1 MYISKAFIP
10 ILKNNPSEA
19 KIKSHQLMLR
29 VGMIKQSSAGIY
41 SWLPLGF
48 KVMKKIEKIVR
59 EEQNKIGA
67 QEILM
72 PTIQSSEIWK
82 ESGRYDDYGDE
93 MLRIKD
99 RQNREM
105 LYGPTN
111 EELVTDIFRS
121 SIKSYKSLPQLLYHI
136 QWKFRDEVRPRF
148 GIMRCREFYMKDA
161 YSFDVSDEDAVYS
174 YNKFFLSYLK
184 TFKRLDLTAI
194 PMAADTGPIGGNL
207 SHEFVILAD
216 TGESKIFTDK
226 RIFDLDSAESVIDRK
241 SLENLRKKYEQFYSV
256 TDEKFNKEEF
266 EKEVLEEN
274 RLITKGIE
282 VGHIF
287 YFGDKYSKPLNAA
300 VDLAGGKKDFVKMGS
315 YGIGVSRLVGAII
328 EAKYDDKEEIM
339 KWPFS
344 VAPYELAIIP
354 MINKNETSALDKA
367 TNIFKHFESI
377 NIDTI
382 IDDTD
387 ENLSSKI
394 KKFNLIGV
402 PYQIIIGKKSEGDLL
417 EFKETGKDPQNLT
430 IDQIT
435 KILTELKAKNWFLH

>member
-1 MYISKAFIP
+1 MHISKSFIP

-48 KVMKKIEKIVR
+48 KVMKKIEQIVR
-59 EEQNKIGA
+59 EEQDGIGV

-82 ESGRYDDYGDE
+82 ESGRYKDYGEE

-111 EELVTDIFRS
+111 EELITDIFRT

-136 QWKFRDEVRPRF
+136 QWKFRDEIRPRF

-161 YSFDVSDEDAVYS
+161 YSFDISDEEALFS

-184 TFKRLDLTAI
+184 TFKKLNLKAI
-194 PMAADTGPIGGNL
+194 PMAADTGPIGGSL
-207 SHEFVILAD
+207 SHEFIILAE

-226 RIFDLDSAESVIDRK
+226 RIFDLSIDNAKLEKESLGNMRK
-241 SLENLRKKYEQFYSV
+241 EYEQYYSV
-256 TDEKFNKEEF
+256 TDEKFDKTEF
-266 EKEVLEEN
+266 EKKVSEKN

-287 YFGDKYSKPLNAA
+287 YFGDKYSKPMGAS
-300 VDLAGGKKDFVKMGS
+300 VDLPGGKKDFVKMGS

-328 EAKYDDKEEIM
+328 EAKYDEKNEVM
-339 KWPFS
+339 KWPIS
-344 VAPYELAIIP
+344 IAPYHVAIIP
-354 MINKNETSALDKA
+354 MINKNDNSQLDKA
-367 TNIFKHFESI
+367 NNILLELEKN
-377 NIDTI
+377 NIEAI

-387 ENLSSKI
+387 ENISSKI
-394 KKFNLIGV
+394 KKMNLIGA
-402 PYQIIIGKKSEGDLL
+402 PFQIIIGKQVEGDKL
-417 EFKETGKDPQNLT
+417 EFKEVDGVTQ
-430 IDQIT
+430 
-435 KILTELKAKNWFLH
+435 KIELKDIIKIIKKQKVNN

>member
-1 MYISKAFIP
+1 MFFSKSFIP

-48 KVMKKIEKIVR
+48 KVMKKIEQIVR
-59 EEQNKIGA
+59 EEQDRVGV

-82 ESGRYDDYGDE
+82 ESGRYEDYGEE

-111 EELVTDIFRS
+111 EELVTEIFRS
-121 SIKSYKSLPQLLYHI
+121 SFKSYKSLPQLLYHI
-136 QWKFRDEVRPRF
+136 QWKFRDELRPRF

-161 YSFDVSDEDAVYS
+161 YSFDLTDDDAIFS

-184 TFKRLDLTAI
+184 TFKRLNLSAI

-207 SHEFVILAD
+207 SHEFIILAD
-216 TGESKIFTDK
+216 TGESKIYTDK
-226 RIFDLDSAESVIDRK
+226 RIFDVDSSKTILDKESLGI
-241 SLENLRKKYEQFYSV
+241 LRKQYEKFYSV
-256 TDEKFNKEEF
+256 TDEKFNKDEF
-266 EKEVLEEN
+266 EKSVAEEYRVN
-274 RLITKGIE
+274 TKGIE

-287 YFGDKYSKPLNAA
+287 YFGDKYSKPMNAA
-300 VDLAGGKKDFVKMGS
+300 VDFNGKKEFVKMGS

-328 EAKYDDKEEIM
+328 EAKYNDKDGIM
-339 KWPFS
+339 KWPMS
-344 VAPYELAIIP
+344 VTPYDCAIIP
-354 MINKNETSALDKA
+354 MINKNDKSNLEKSIKVHEFLKSK
-367 TNIFKHFESI
+367 NIE
-377 NIDTI
+377 TI

-387 ENLSSKI
+387 ENISAKI
-394 KKFNLIGV
+394 KKFNLIGL
-402 PYQIIIGKKSEGDLL
+402 PYQLIIGSKSEGNLY
-417 EFKETGKDPQNLT
+417 EFKEVDGETQKLKVED
-430 IDQIT
+430 IASQI
-435 KILTELKAKNWFLH
+435 IKAKQN

>member
-1 MYISKAFIP
+1 MYISKSFIP
-10 ILKNNPSEA
+10 ILKDIPSEA

-48 KVMKKIEKIVR
+48 KIMKKIEQIVR

-82 ESGRYDDYGDE
+82 ESGRYDDYGEE

-136 QWKFRDEVRPRF
+136 QWKFRDEIRPRF
-148 GIMRCREFYMKDA
+148 GIMRGREFYMKDA
-161 YSFDVSDEDAVYS
+161 YSFDVSDEEAFFS
-174 YNKFFLSYLK
+174 YNKFFISYLR
-184 TFKRLDLTAI
+184 TFKRLGLTAI

-207 SHEFVILAD
+207 SHEFIILAE

-226 RIFDLDSAESVIDRK
+226 RIFDVETGDIEVEKK
-241 SLENLRKKYEQFYSV
+241 SLEDLRKKYEEFYSV
-256 TDEKFNKEEF
+256 TDEKFNKDEF
-266 EKEVLEEN
+266 EKTVEEKN

-287 YFGDKYSKPLNAA
+287 YFGDKYSKPMNAA
-300 VDLAGGKKDFVKMGS
+300 VDLPGGKKDFVKMGS

-328 EAKYDDKEEIM
+328 EAKFDEKNEIM
-339 KWPFS
+339 KWPIS
-344 VAPYELAIIP
+344 VAPYELIIIP
-354 MINKNETSALDKA
+354 MINKNDNTALIKA
-367 TNIFKHFESI
+367 ENIFYELTKN
-377 NIDTI
+377 NIDTV

-387 ENLSSKI
+387 ENYSSKI
-394 KKFNLIGV
+394 KKSNLIGA

-417 EFKETGKDPQNLT
+417 EFKETGKEAKNLPLNEIIKT
-430 IDQIT
+430 I
-435 KILTELKAKNWFLH
+435 KELKVKN

>member
-1 MYISKAFIP
+1 MYISKSFIP

-59 EEQNKIGA
+59 EEQDKIGA

-82 ESGRYDDYGDE
+82 ESGRYEDYGEE

-99 RQNREM
+99 RQSREM

-111 EELVTDIFRS
+111 EELVTDIFRT

-136 QWKFRDEVRPRF
+136 QWKFRDEIRPRF
-148 GIMRCREFYMKDA
+148 GIMRCREFFMKDA
-161 YSFDVSDEDAVYS
+161 YSFDITDDEALFS

-184 TFKRLDLTAI
+184 TFKRLNLIAI

-207 SHEFVILAD
+207 SHEFIILAE

-226 RIFDLDSAESVIDRK
+226 RIFDLDSEGTELEKK
-241 SLENLRKKYEQFYSV
+241 SLETLRKKYEQFYSV

-266 EKEVLEEN
+266 ENKVSEKN
-274 RLITKGIE
+274 RLTTKGIE

-287 YFGDKYSKPLNAA
+287 YFGDKYSKPMGAS
-300 VDLAGGKKDFVKMGS
+300 VDLPGGKKDFVKMGS

-328 EAKYDDKEEIM
+328 EAKYDEKNEIM
-339 KWPFS
+339 KWPIS
-344 VAPYELAIIP
+344 IAPYDIAIIP
-354 MINKNETSALDKA
+354 MINKNDNSALDKA
-367 TNIFKHFESI
+367 NKIYSELVKNKIEPLM
-377 NIDTI
+377 
-382 IDDTD
+382 DDTE
-387 ENLSSKI
+387 ENFSSKI
-394 KKFNLIGV
+394 KKMNLIGV
-402 PYQIIIGKKSEGDLL
+402 PFQIIIGKQNDGDLL
-417 EFKETGKDPQNLT
+417 EFIEIGKETK
-430 IDQIT
+430 
-435 KILTELKAKNWFLH
+435 KIRLQEIISILKKQKEKI

>member
-1 MYISKAFIP
+1 MYISKSFIP

-99 RQNREM
+99 RQNRDM

-121 SIKSYKSLPQLLYHI
+121 SIKSYKALPQLLYHI

-161 YSFDVSDEDAVYS
+161 YSFDVNDDDATYS
-174 YNKFFLSYLK
+174 YNKFFFSYLK
-184 TFKRLDLTAI
+184 KFKRLELIAI

-207 SHEFVILAD
+207 SHEFIILAD

-226 RIFDLDSAESVIDRK
+226 RIFNLDYDDSAIDRK
-241 SLENLRKKYEQFYSV
+241 SLIDLRKKYEQYYSV
-256 TDEKFNKEEF
+256 ADEKFNKEEF
-266 EKEVLEEN
+266 EKEVSEEN

-287 YFGDKYSKPLNAA
+287 YFGDKYSKALNAT
-300 VDLAGGKKDFVKMGS
+300 VDLPEGKKDFAKMGS

-328 EAKYDDKEEIM
+328 EAKYNDNEEIM

-354 MINKNETSALDKA
+354 MINKNDTSALDKA
-367 TNIFKHFESI
+367 SKLFKHFENN

-382 IDDTD
+382 IDDMN

-402 PYQIIIGKKSEGDLL
+402 PYQIIIGKKSSDDLL
-417 EFKETGKDPQNLT
+417 EFKEIGKDSKNLT

-435 KILTELKAKNWFLH
+435 KILTKRKEKN

>member
-19 KIKSHQLMLR
+19 QIKSHQLMLR
-29 VGMIKQSSAGIY
+29 TGMIKQSSAGIY

-67 QEILM
+67 HELLM

-82 ESGRYDDYGDE
+82 ESGRYEDYGDE

-111 EELVTDIFRS
+111 EELITEIFRS
-121 SIKSYKSLPQLLYHI
+121 SVKSYKLLPQLLYHI
-136 QWKFRDEVRPRF
+136 QWKFRDELRPRF
-148 GIMRCREFYMKDA
+148 GIMRCREFFMKDA
-161 YSFDVSDEDAVYS
+161 YSFDINDEEAFFS
-174 YNKFFLSYLK
+174 YNKFFLSYLR
-184 TFKRLDLTAI
+184 TFKRLALTAI

-207 SHEFVILAD
+207 SHEFIILAE

-226 RIFDLDSAESVIDRK
+226 RIFDVNSDGFDIEKK
-241 SLENLRKKYEQFYSV
+241 SLEDLRKKYEKFYAV
-256 TDEKFNKEEF
+256 TDEKFNKKEF
-266 EKEVLEEN
+266 EEKVSKEN
-274 RLITKGIE
+274 RLTTKGIE

-287 YFGDKYSKPLNAA
+287 YFGDKYSKPLNAS
-300 VDLAGGKKDFVKMGS
+300 VDLPGGKKDFVKMGS

-328 EAKYDDKEEIM
+328 EAKYDEKEEIM
-339 KWPFS
+339 KWPMS
-344 VAPYELAIIP
+344 VAPYEVAIIP
-354 MINKNETSALDKA
+354 LVSKNDNSNLEKA
-367 TNIFKHFESI
+367 NNIFKHLNNK
-377 NIDTI
+377 NIDSI

-387 ENLSSKI
+387 ENFSSKI

-402 PYQIIIGKKSEGDLL
+402 PYQILLGKKSDGDLF
-417 EFKETGKDPQNLT
+417 EFKEIGKDPKNLS
-430 IDQIT
+430 IEQIT
-435 KILTELKAKNWFLH
+435 KFLTEQKEKI

>member
-1 MYISKAFIP
+1 MYLTKSFIP

-29 VGMIKQSSAGIY
+29 TGMIKQSSAGIY
-41 SWLPLGF
+41 SWLPIGF
-48 KVMKKIEKIVR
+48 KVMKKIEQIVR
-59 EEQNKIGA
+59 EEQNRIGV

-82 ESGRYDDYGDE
+82 ESGRYDDYGEE

-111 EELVTDIFRS
+111 EELITDIFRT

-136 QWKFRDEVRPRF
+136 QWKFRDEIRPRF

-161 YSFDVSDEDAVYS
+161 YSFDISDEEAFFS
-174 YNKFFLSYLK
+174 YNKFFLSYLR

-207 SHEFVILAD
+207 SHEFIILAE

-226 RIFDLDSAESVIDRK
+226 RIFELNSDGTELNKE
-241 SLENLRKKYEQFYSV
+241 SLEKLRKKYEKFYAV
-256 TDEKFNKEEF
+256 TDEKFNKKDFEE
-266 EKEVLEEN
+266 KVSEEN

-287 YFGDKYSKPLNAA
+287 YFGDKYSKPMGAS
-300 VDLAGGKKDFVKMGS
+300 VDLPGGKKDFVKMGS
-315 YGIGVSRLVGAII
+315 YGVGVSRLVGAII
-328 EAKYDDKEEIM
+328 EAKYDDKNEIM
-339 KWPFS
+339 KWPIS
-344 VAPYELAIIP
+344 VAPYDLSIIP
-354 MINKNETSALDKA
+354 MINKNDNTSLEKA
-367 TNIFKHFESI
+367 KNINKELI
-377 NIDTI
+377 KNKIDAI

-387 ENLSSKI
+387 ENFSSKI
-394 KKFNLIGV
+394 KKMNLIGA
-402 PYQIIIGKKSEGDLL
+402 PFQIIIGKQTEGDLI
-417 EFKETGKDPQNLT
+417 EFKKTGQDSKKFKLAEV
-430 IDQIT
+430 IKIIKEEKT
-435 KILTELKAKNWFLH
+435 KN

>member
-1 MYISKAFIP
+1 MLLSKSFIQ

-29 VGMIKQSSAGIY
+29 VGMIKQASAGIY

-48 KVMKKIEKIVR
+48 KVMKKIEDIVR
-59 EEQNKIGA
+59 QEQNKIGA

-82 ESGRYDDYGDE
+82 ESGRYEDYGEE

-111 EELVTDIFRS
+111 EEQVTEIFRS
-121 SIKSYKSLPQLLYHI
+121 SLKSYKSLPQLLYHI

-148 GIMRCREFYMKDA
+148 GIMRGREFYMKDA
-161 YSFDVSDEDAVYS
+161 YSFDVSDEEAFYS
-174 YNKFFLSYLK
+174 YNKFFLSYLR
-184 TFKRLDLTAI
+184 TFKRLSLTAI

-207 SHEFVILAD
+207 SHEFIILAE
-216 TGESKIFTDK
+216 TGESKIYTDK
-226 RIFDLDSAESVIDRK
+226 RIFDLSSKETELEKNSLQQMRK
-241 SLENLRKKYEQFYSV
+241 EYEQYYSV

-266 EKEVLEEN
+266 EKVVSEEN

-287 YFGDKYSKPLNAA
+287 YFGDKYSKAMGA
-300 VDLAGGKKDFVKMGS
+300 SVDLPGGKKDFVKMGS

-328 EAKYDDKEEIM
+328 EAKYDDKNEIM
-339 KWPFS
+339 KWPLS
-344 VAPYELAIIP
+344 VAPYDIALVP
-354 MINKNETSALDKA
+354 MINKNDTSALDKA
-367 TNIFKHFESI
+367 I
-377 NIDTI
+377 NINKELIKNNIDAI
-382 IDDTD
+382 IDDTE
-387 ENLSSKI
+387 ENFSSKI
-394 KKFNLIGV
+394 KKMNLIGA
-402 PYQIIIGKKSEGDLL
+402 PYQIIIGKKSDGDLL
-417 EFKETGKDPQNLT
+417 EFKENGKETQNISLT
-430 IDQIT
+430 KTVEIIKKQ
-435 KILTELKAKNWFLH
+435 KNLN

>member
-1 MYISKAFIP
+1 MYLTKSFIP

-48 KVMKKIEKIVR
+48 KVMKKIEQIVR
-59 EEQNKIGA
+59 EEQNRIGV

-82 ESGRYDDYGDE
+82 ESGRYDDYGEE

-111 EELVTDIFRS
+111 EELVTDIFRAS
-121 SIKSYKSLPQLLYHI
+121 VKSYKSLPQLLYHI

-161 YSFDVSDEDAVYS
+161 YSFDISDEEAFFS
-174 YNKFFLSYLK
+174 YNKFFLSYLR

-207 SHEFVILAD
+207 SHEFIILAD

-226 RIFDLDSAESVIDRK
+226 RIFELNSDGTKVEKI
-241 SLENLRKKYEQFYSV
+241 SLQELRKKYEKFYAV
-256 TDEKFNKEEF
+256 TDEKHNKNEF
-266 EKEVLEEN
+266 EKKVNEEN

-287 YFGDKYSKPLNAA
+287 YFGDKYSKPMGAS
-300 VDLAGGKKDFVKMGS
+300 VDLPGGKKDFVKMGS
-315 YGIGVSRLVGAII
+315 YGVGVSRLVGAII
-328 EAKYDDKEEIM
+328 EAKYDDKKEIM
-339 KWPFS
+339 KWPIS
-344 VAPYELAIIP
+344 VAPYDVSIIP
-354 MINKNETSALDKA
+354 MINKNDNAALEKA
-367 TNIFKHFESI
+367 NNI
-377 NIDTI
+377 NIELIKNDIEAI

-387 ENLSSKI
+387 ENFSSKL
-394 KKFNLIGV
+394 KKMNLIGA
-402 PYQIIIGKKSEGDLL
+402 PFQIIIGKKTDDNLI
-417 EFKETGKDPQNLT
+417 EFKEAGQDSK
-430 IDQIT
+430 
-435 KILTELKAKNWFLH
+435 KLKLEEVINIIKKEKVKN

>member
-1 MYISKAFIP
+1 MYISKSLIP
-10 ILKNNPSEA
+10 ILKDNPSEA

-29 VGMIKQSSAGIY
+29 AGMIKQSSAGIY

-48 KVMKKIEKIVR
+48 KIMKKIEQIVR

-72 PTIQSSEIWK
+72 PTIQSSDIWK

-161 YSFDVSDEDAVYS
+161 YSFDINDEDAIYS
-174 YNKFFLSYLK
+174 YNKFYLSYLK
-184 TFKRLDLTAI
+184 TFKRLELTAI

-207 SHEFVILAD
+207 SHEFIILAE

-226 RIFDLDSAESVIDRK
+226 RIFELESDDTLINK
-241 SLENLRKKYEQFYSV
+241 ESLENLRKKYEKFYSV
-256 TDEKFNKEEF
+256 TDEKFDKNEF
-266 EKEVLEEN
+266 EKKVTSEN

-287 YFGDKYSKPLNAA
+287 YFGDKYSKSLNAA
-300 VDLAGGKKDFVKMGS
+300 VDLPSGKKDFVKMGS

-328 EAKYDDKEEIM
+328 EAKYDEKKEVM

-344 VAPYELAIIP
+344 IAPFELAIIP
-354 MINKNETSALDKA
+354 MINKNDTSTLEKA
-367 TNIFKHFESI
+367 KNIYKHFKKN
-377 NIDTI
+377 NIDSI

-387 ENLSSKI
+387 ENFSSKI

-402 PYQIIIGKKSEGDLL
+402 PYQIILGKKSDDKLL
-417 EFKETGKDPQNLT
+417 EFKETGQESKNLT
-430 IDQIT
+430 LEQIT
-435 KILTELKAKNWFLH
+435 KILTEQKAKN

>member
-1 MYISKAFIP
+1 MYISKSFIP

-48 KVMKKIEKIVR
+48 KVMKKIEQIVR
-59 EEQNKIGA
+59 EEQDKIGA

-82 ESGRYDDYGDE
+82 ESGRYEDYGEE

-136 QWKFRDEVRPRF
+136 QWKFRDEIRPRF

-161 YSFDVSDEDAVYS
+161 YSFDINDEEALFS

-207 SHEFVILAD
+207 SHEFIILAE

-226 RIFDLDSAESVIDRK
+226 RIFDLSSDGTKLEKK
-241 SLENLRKKYEQFYSV
+241 SLEDLRKKYEQFYSV
-256 TDEKFNKEEF
+256 TDEKFNKDEF
-266 EKEVLEEN
+266 EKKVSEPN
-274 RLITKGIE
+274 RLKTKGIE

-287 YFGDKYSKPLNAA
+287 YFGDKYSKPMGGS
-300 VDLAGGKKDFVKMGS
+300 VDLPGGKKDFVKMGS

-328 EAKYDDKEEIM
+328 EAKYDEKSEVM
-339 KWPFS
+339 KWPIS
-344 VAPYELAIIP
+344 VAPYDVAIIP
-354 MINKNETSALDKA
+354 MINKNDTSALEKA
-367 TNIFKHFESI
+367 NKINLEFEMNNIES
-377 NIDTI
+377 I

-394 KKFNLIGV
+394 KKMNLIGT
-402 PYQIIIGKKSEGDLL
+402 PFQIIIGKQTDGELL
-417 EFKETGKDPQNLT
+417 EFKETGNETQ
-430 IDQIT
+430 
-435 KILTELKAKNWFLH
+435 KISLGEIIKIIKEQKAKI

>member
-1 MYISKAFIP
+1 MYLTKSFIP

-48 KVMKKIEKIVR
+48 KVMKKIEQIVR
-59 EEQNKIGA
+59 EEQNKIGV

-82 ESGRYDDYGDE
+82 ESGRYDDYGEE

-99 RQNREM
+99 RQDREM

-111 EELVTDIFRS
+111 EELVTDIFRAS
-121 SIKSYKSLPQLLYHI
+121 VKSYKSLPQLLYHI

-161 YSFDVSDEDAVYS
+161 YSFDISDEEAFFS
-174 YNKFFLSYLK
+174 YNKFFLSYLR

-207 SHEFVILAD
+207 SHEFIILAD

-226 RIFDLDSAESVIDRK
+226 EIFKVSSDNTKVEKK
-241 SLENLRKKYEQFYSV
+241 SLEDLRKKYEKFYAV
-256 TDEKFNKEEF
+256 TDEKFNKKEF
-266 EKEVLEEN
+266 ENKVIEEN

-287 YFGDKYSKPLNAA
+287 YFGDKYSKPMGAS
-300 VDLAGGKKDFVKMGS
+300 VDLPGGKKDFVKMGS
-315 YGIGVSRLVGAII
+315 YGVGVSRLVGAII
-328 EAKYDDKEEIM
+328 EAKYDDKNEVM
-339 KWPFS
+339 KWPIS
-344 VAPYELAIIP
+344 VAPYDVSIIP
-354 MINKNETSALDKA
+354 MINKNDNTALEKANNINDKLIKN
-367 TNIFKHFESI
+367 NIEA
-377 NIDTI
+377 I

-387 ENLSSKI
+387 ENFSSKI
-394 KKFNLIGV
+394 KKMNLIGA
-402 PYQIIIGKKSEGDLL
+402 PFQIIIGKQTEGDLV
-417 EFKETGKDPQNLT
+417 EFKETGQESKKLKLEEV
-430 IDQIT
+430 I
-435 KILTELKAKNWFLH
+435 KIIKEEKVKN

>member
-1 MYISKAFIP
+1 MYLSKSFIP

-19 KIKSHQLMLR
+19 KVKSHQLMLR

-59 EEQNKIGA
+59 EEQNRIGV

-82 ESGRYDDYGDE
+82 ESGRYEDYGEE

-121 SIKSYKSLPQLLYHI
+121 SVKSYKSLPQLLYHI
-136 QWKFRDEVRPRF
+136 QWKFRDEIRPRF

-161 YSFDVSDEDAVYS
+161 YSFDISDEEAFFS

-184 TFKRLDLTAI
+184 TFNRLDLTAI

-207 SHEFVILAD
+207 SHEFIILAE

-226 RIFDLDSAESVIDRK
+226 RIFQLDVDNAKLEK
-241 SLENLRKKYEQFYSV
+241 QSLQDMRKKYEQYYSV
-256 TDEKFNKEEF
+256 TDEKFNKDEF
-266 EKEVLEEN
+266 EKQVSEEN

-287 YFGDKYSKPLNAA
+287 YFGDKYSKPMGAS
-300 VDLAGGKKDFVKMGS
+300 VDLPGGKKDFVKMGS

-328 EAKYDDKEEIM
+328 EAKYDEKNEVM
-339 KWPFS
+339 KWPIS
-344 VAPYELAIIP
+344 VAPYEISIIP
-354 MINKNETSALDKA
+354 MINKNDSSALEKA
-367 TNIFKHFESI
+367 RSI
-377 NIDTI
+377 SLELEKKNIDVI

-394 KKFNLIGV
+394 KKMNLIGA
-402 PYQIIIGKKSEGDLL
+402 PYQIIIGKNTEGDLL
-417 EFKETGKDPQNLT
+417 EFKEIGEESQKLRLEDIIKIIINQK
-430 IDQIT
+430 T
-435 KILTELKAKNWFLH
+435 KN

>member
-1 MYISKAFIP
+1 MYISKSFIP

-59 EEQNKIGA
+59 EEQDKIGA

-82 ESGRYDDYGDE
+82 ESGRYEDYGEE

-99 RQNREM
+99 RQSREM

-136 QWKFRDEVRPRF
+136 QWKFRDEIRPRF
-148 GIMRCREFYMKDA
+148 GIMRCREFFMKDA
-161 YSFDVSDEDAVYS
+161 YSFDITDDEALFS

-184 TFKRLDLTAI
+184 TFKRLNLIAI

-207 SHEFVILAD
+207 SHEFIILAE

-226 RIFDLDSAESVIDRK
+226 RIFDLDSEGTELEKK
-241 SLENLRKKYEQFYSV
+241 SLETLRKKYEQFYSV
-256 TDEKFNKEEF
+256 TDEKFNKKEF
-266 EKEVLEEN
+266 ENKVSEKN

-287 YFGDKYSKPLNAA
+287 YFGDKYSKPMGAS
-300 VDLAGGKKDFVKMGS
+300 VDLPGGKKDFVKMGS

-328 EAKYDDKEEIM
+328 EAKYDEKNEIM
-339 KWPFS
+339 KWPIS
-344 VAPYELAIIP
+344 IAPYDIAIIP
-354 MINKNETSALDKA
+354 MINKNDNSALNKA
-367 TNIFKHFESI
+367 NKIYSELVKNKIEPLM
-377 NIDTI
+377 
-382 IDDTD
+382 DDTE
-387 ENLSSKI
+387 ENFSSKI
-394 KKFNLIGV
+394 KKMNLIGV
-402 PYQIIIGKKSEGDLL
+402 PFQIIIGKQNDGDLL
-417 EFKETGKDPQNLT
+417 EFIEIGKETK
-430 IDQIT
+430 
-435 KILTELKAKNWFLH
+435 KIRLHEIISILKKQKEKI

>member
-1 MYISKAFIP
+1 MFISKSFIP
-10 ILKNNPSEA
+10 ILKNNPAEA

-67 QEILM
+67 QELLM
-72 PTIQSSEIWK
+72 PTIQSSDIWK

-111 EELVTDIFRS
+111 EELITEIFRS
-121 SIKSYKSLPQLLYHI
+121 SVKSYKSLPQLLYHI
-136 QWKFRDEVRPRF
+136 QWKFRDELRPRF

-161 YSFDVSDEDAVYS
+161 YSFDISDEEALFS

-184 TFKRLDLTAI
+184 TFKRLELTAI

-207 SHEFVILAD
+207 SHEFIILAD

-226 RIFDLDSAESVIDRK
+226 RIFDLNSDGSKIEKK
-241 SLENLRKKYEQFYSV
+241 SLEELRKKYEKFYAV
-256 TDEKFNKEEF
+256 TDEKFNKNDF
-266 EKEVLEEN
+266 EKKVPEDY
-274 RLITKGIE
+274 RLTTKGIE

-287 YFGDKYSKPLNAA
+287 YFGDKYSKPLNAG
-300 VDLAGGKKDFVKMGS
+300 VDLPGGKKDFVKMGS
-315 YGIGVSRLVGAII
+315 YGVGVSRLVGAII
-328 EAKYDDKEEIM
+328 EAKYNDKDEVM
-339 KWPFS
+339 KWPLS
-344 VAPYELAIIP
+344 VAPYEVAIIP
-354 MINKNETSALDKA
+354 LINKNETSNLEKSK
-367 TNIFKHFESI
+367 NIYNFLKNK
-377 NIDTI
+377 NIDVI
-382 IDDTD
+382 LDDTD
-387 ENLSSKI
+387 ENFSSKM
-394 KKFNLIGV
+394 KKFNLIGA
-402 PYQIIIGKKSEGDLL
+402 PYQILLGKKSSGDLV
-417 EFKETGKDPQNLT
+417 EFIETGKDSQNLSLE
-430 IDQIT
+430 QIV
-435 KILTELKAKNWFLH
+435 KLLTEQKEKI

>member
-1 MYISKAFIP
+1 MYISKSFIP

-82 ESGRYDDYGDE
+82 ESGRYDDYGEE

-161 YSFDVSDEDAVYS
+161 YSFDVNDEDAVYS

-184 TFKRLDLTAI
+184 TFKRLELTAI

-207 SHEFVILAD
+207 SHEFVILAE
-216 TGESKIFTDK
+216 TGESRIFTDK
-226 RIFDLDSAESVIDRK
+226 RILDLNSDGSLIEKK
-241 SLENLRKKYEQFYSV
+241 SLEDLRKKYEQFYSV

-266 EKEVLEEN
+266 EKKVEENN

-287 YFGDKYSKPLNAA
+287 YFSDKYSKPLNAA
-300 VDLAGGKKDFVKMGS
+300 VDLPGGKKDFVKMGS

-328 EAKYDDKEEIM
+328 EAKYNDNEEIM

-367 TNIFKHFESI
+367 KNILKHLETN

-402 PYQIIIGKKSEGDLL
+402 PYQIIIGKKSEGELF
-417 EFKETGKDPQNLT
+417 EFKEIGKDPQNLT

-435 KILTELKAKNWFLH
+435 KILTEQKVKN

>member
-1 MYISKAFIP
+1 MFFSKSFIP

-48 KVMKKIEKIVR
+48 KVMKKIEQIVR
-59 EEQNKIGA
+59 EEQDRVGV

-82 ESGRYDDYGDE
+82 ESGRYEDYGEE

-111 EELVTDIFRS
+111 EELVTEIFRS
-121 SIKSYKSLPQLLYHI
+121 SFKSYKSLPQLLYHI
-136 QWKFRDEVRPRF
+136 QWKFRDELRPRF

-161 YSFDVSDEDAVYS
+161 YSFDLTDDDAIFS

-184 TFKRLDLTAI
+184 TFKRLNLSAI

-207 SHEFVILAD
+207 SHEFIILAD
-216 TGESKIFTDK
+216 TGESKIYTDK
-226 RIFDLDSAESVIDRK
+226 RIFDVDSSKTILDKESLGI
-241 SLENLRKKYEQFYSV
+241 LRKQYEKFYSV
-256 TDEKFNKEEF
+256 TDEKFNKDEF
-266 EKEVLEEN
+266 EKSVPEEFRVN
-274 RLITKGIE
+274 TKGIE

-287 YFGDKYSKPLNAA
+287 YFGDKYSKPMNAA
-300 VDLAGGKKDFVKMGS
+300 VDFNGKKEFVKMGS

-328 EAKYDDKEEIM
+328 EAKYNDKEGIM
-339 KWPFS
+339 KWPMS
-344 VAPYELAIIP
+344 VTPYDCAIIP
-354 MINKNETSALDKA
+354 MINKNDKSNLEKSIKIYEFLKSK
-367 TNIFKHFESI
+367 NIE
-377 NIDTI
+377 TI

-387 ENLSSKI
+387 ENISAKI
-394 KKFNLIGV
+394 KKFNLIGI
-402 PYQIIIGKKSEGDLL
+402 PYQLIIGSKSEGNLY
-417 EFKETGKDPQNLT
+417 EFKEVDGETQNLKVED
-430 IDQIT
+430 IASQI
-435 KILTELKAKNWFLH
+435 IKAKQN

>member
-1 MYISKAFIP
+1 MFFSKSFIP

-48 KVMKKIEKIVR
+48 KVMKKIEQIVR
-59 EEQNKIGA
+59 EEQDRVGV

-82 ESGRYDDYGDE
+82 ESGRYEDYGEE

-111 EELVTDIFRS
+111 EELVTEIFRS
-121 SIKSYKSLPQLLYHI
+121 SFKSYKSLPQLLYHI
-136 QWKFRDEVRPRF
+136 QWKFRDELRPRF

-161 YSFDVSDEDAVYS
+161 YSFDLTDDDAIFS

-184 TFKRLDLTAI
+184 TFKRLNLSAI

-207 SHEFVILAD
+207 SHEFIILAD
-216 TGESKIFTDK
+216 TGESKIYTDK
-226 RIFDLDSAESVIDRK
+226 RIFDVDSSKTILDKV
-241 SLENLRKKYEQFYSV
+241 SLSLLRKQYEKFYSV
-256 TDEKFNKEEF
+256 TDEKFSKDEF
-266 EKEVLEEN
+266 EKSVPQEFRVN
-274 RLITKGIE
+274 TKGIE

-287 YFGDKYSKPLNAA
+287 YFGDKYSKPMNAA
-300 VDLAGGKKDFVKMGS
+300 VDFNGKKEFVKMGS

-328 EAKYDDKEEIM
+328 EAKYNDKEGIM
-339 KWPFS
+339 KWPMS
-344 VAPYELAIIP
+344 VTPYDCAIIP
-354 MINKNETSALDKA
+354 MINKNDKSNLEKSIKINDFLKSK
-367 TNIFKHFESI
+367 NIE
-377 NIDTI
+377 TI
-382 IDDTD
+382 IDDTE
-387 ENLSSKI
+387 ENISAKI
-394 KKFNLIGV
+394 KKFNLIGI
-402 PYQIIIGKKSEGDLL
+402 PYQLVIGSKSEGNLY
-417 EFKETGKDPQNLT
+417 EFKEVDGETQKLT
-430 IDQIT
+430 VEDIASQI
-435 KILTELKAKNWFLH
+435 IKAKQN